1 MLMEN
6 KEMKNMAMT
15 AEQNYEVNCEM
26 SQSDIRQTVLHAV
39 SQISQGKARNFDE
52 VCDQLIKKYTDA

>member
-1 MLMEN
+1 
-6 KEMKNMAMT
+6 MKNMAMT

-39 SQISQGKARNFDE
+39 SQISQGRTRNFDE